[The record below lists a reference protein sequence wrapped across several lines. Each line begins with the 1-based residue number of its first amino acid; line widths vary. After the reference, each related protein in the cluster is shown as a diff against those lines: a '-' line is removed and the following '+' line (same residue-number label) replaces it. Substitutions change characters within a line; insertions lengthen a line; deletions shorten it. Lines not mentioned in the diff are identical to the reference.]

1 MSRRAIALTT
11 ALVAPPHSDSHEDSV
26 VNASRPDHQST
37 GLPAIISRKPAW
49 GRAPPWEASVS
60 AKIRRRPALHLA
72 GGSADAARAAAPP
85 LSARACARAITLR
98 STAPSRPNGGHERT
112 VLQQCRSLGHVRACE
127 PCGVWPCQAEFMNCH
142 EPRVMN
148 FVNSEFVNFRRFVN
162 ERDQFMNTGVHH
174 ARKGRVL

>member
-1 MSRRAIALTT
+1 MSVAHQLCVHIEVRLARRILDGDTRALRDD
-11 ALVAPPHSDSHEDSV
+11 AEPPRIH
-26 VNASRPDHQST
+26 
-37 GLPAIISRKPAW
+37 
-49 GRAPPWEASVS
+49 RAA
-60 AKIRRRPALHLA
+60 AGHLAAGHLA

-98 STAPSRPNGGHERT
+98 STAPSRPNGGHE
-112 VLQQCRSLGHVRACE
+112 LQQCECRSLGRVRACE

-142 EPRVMN
+142 ERRVMN

-174 ARKGRVL
+174 ARKVRVL